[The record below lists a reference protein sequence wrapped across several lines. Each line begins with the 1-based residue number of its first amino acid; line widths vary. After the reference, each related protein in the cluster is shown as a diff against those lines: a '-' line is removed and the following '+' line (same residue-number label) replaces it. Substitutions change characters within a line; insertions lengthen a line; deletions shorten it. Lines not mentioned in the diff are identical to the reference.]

1 MKKHDV
7 LFYVILAGVLF
18 FSGCPTE
25 VDENPM
31 EDLGSLDDS
40 ITVPAGQIRY
50 FSLSDGKEITDPGSK
65 NWDIAF
71 DYNRLIYTN
80 SGDTAADLESGG
92 SGGVWFTGTTDFD
105 LVSSINGTDFSL
117 PFTVDTK
124 RYTSP
129 AAEMGAPSLNR
140 LNVMTYVGY
149 GGGDGNTPGTALTD
163 YQYNQDQFYDANL
176 STMPPTYNL
185 TKRVYIIKHGNG
197 TDHSKLQI
205 DYMQSISS
213 TSGNKRIYRVNYK
226 NL

>member
-1 MKKHDV
+1 MKKHGV

-25 VDENPM
+25 VDESPVK
-31 EDLGSLDDS
+31 DLGTLDDS
-40 ITVPAGQIRY
+40 ITVLAGEPRY
-50 FSLSDGKEITDPGSK
+50 FSLSDGKEITDPKSK

-80 SGDTAADLESGG
+80 SGDTAADIESGG
-92 SGGVWFTGTTDFD
+92 SGGVWCIGTTDFD
-105 LVSSINGTDFSL
+105 LVNAIDGADFSL

-129 AAEMGAPSLNR
+129 AAEMGAPTQNR

-149 GGGDGNTPGTALTD
+149 GSGTGATPETALTD
-163 YQYNQDQFYDANL
+163 YKYNAQQFYVADL

-185 TKRVYIIKHGNG
+185 TRQVYIIKHGNG

-205 DYMQSISS
+205 HYMQSITS
-213 TSGNKRIYRVNYK
+213 TSGNKRIYKVNYK
-226 NL
+226 KL